1 LKNFFGRLWTEW
13 TIAISFLRE
22 GRAQSIMIT
31 VGVAVGVAVIIFI
44 SALIQGLQSNIVER
58 TLGTQAHIRLLSPDE
73 VNQIVQP
80 AEGTVQLLQEDKR
93 AQRLRSINNWQQI
106 TETLD
111 QLPVL
116 TAVSPVVS
124 GPAFVQRG
132 DAIQSVALVGINLER
147 YQQIIPLKEYLLSGQ
162 LRIGADDVMIGSQ
175 LAKDLGVQ
183 VGSKL
188 RLDTGRENSA
198 LVNVA
203 GIFELGVREL
213 DARYVYL
220 DLKQAQSLL
229 SLPGG
234 VTVIDLTISDIFEA
248 DNIAA
253 QIGRL
258 TSLKAES
265 WIKTNAQLMNAI
277 TAQSLSTNMIIIFVA
292 ISVAFGIASVMSVSV
307 VQRTREIG
315 ILRATGATQLQIL
328 RIFLFQGAIFGLLG
342 SVLGSAVSYGLV
354 WIFNTFG
361 PGLFYIPL
369 SINLVILALLLA
381 TLTGVLAAAI
391 PSRRAAAL
399 DPVEAIRHV

>member
-1 LKNFFGRLWTEW
+1 MKNFFGRLWTEW
-13 TIAISFLRE
+13 IIAISFLRE

-80 AEGTVQLLQEDKR
+80 AAGTVQLLQEDKR

-147 YQQIIPLKEYLLSGQ
+147 YQQIIPLKEYLLIGQ
-162 LRIGADDVMIGSQ
+162 LRIGADDVLIGSQ

-188 RLDTGRENSA
+188 RLDTGRENNA

-234 VTVIDLTISDIFEA
+234 VTVIDLTIADIFEA